1 MRLKDIIS
9 QLNIAHEVKKY
20 GIPLWQSPQFL
31 FAVMGIII
39 IASILVSYFLGIR
52 YIGDPVLSILLIFG
66 LALIQLVLA
75 FFITQSFERLI
86 EASRMKAEF
95 VSIVSHQL
103 RAPLTNLRWAVDF
116 LSKGTPETQ
125 EKQESY
131 MQIIAE
137 NTLRMHE
144 LVNDLLI
151 VSRLEQGKLP
161 FRRQKFS
168 LEELVQEVVEE
179 FGAVLQASNIKLEI
193 QGEEHMPHIFSDA
206 PKIRQIIVNFIDNA
220 IRYIKKGSLPD
231 GKEKNIVIRYK
242 KTDGTVR
249 LEVEDNGIGIPK
261 EDQKYI
267 FNKFFRSRNAV
278 RHETQGSGLGLYIA
292 KSMIEKTKGG
302 IGFQSEE
309 QKGST
314 FWFTL
319 PIK

>member
-1 MRLKDIIS
+1 MRLKDIAS
-9 QLNIAHEVKKY
+9 QLNIAGEAKKY

-31 FAVMGIII
+31 FAVMGAIII
-39 IASILVSYFLGIR
+39 VSILVSYFLGVR
-52 YIGDPVLSILLIFG
+52 FIGDPVLSLLLIFG

-116 LSKGTPETQ
+116 LSKGTPEAK

-131 MQIIAE
+131 MQIIEE

-144 LVNDLLI
+144 LVNDLLT

-161 FRRQKFS
+161 FQRREFS
-168 LEELVQEVVEE
+168 LGELVQEVTKE
-179 FGAVLQASNIKLEI
+179 FGAVIQASNIKLEV
-193 QGEEHMPHIFSDA
+193 QGEEQMSNILSDA
-206 PKIRQIIVNFIDNA
+206 SKIRQIIVNFIDNA
-220 IRYIKKGSLPD
+220 IRYTKKGSPQD
-231 GKEKNIVIRYK
+231 GEEKSIIIRYK
-242 KTDGTVR
+242 RTDGKVR

-261 EDQKYI
+261 MDQKYI
-267 FNKFFRSRNAV
+267 FNKFFRSSNAV

-292 KSMIEKTKGG
+292 KSMIEVAKGD
-302 IGFQSEE
+302 IGFRSEE

-319 PIK
+319 SIK

>member
-1 MRLKDIIS
+1 MRLKNIIS
-9 QLNIAHEVKKY
+9 QLNIAHEAKRY

-31 FAVMGIII
+31 FAVMGIVI
-39 IASILVSYFLGIR
+39 IASILVSYFLGVRFIE
-52 YIGDPVLSILLIFG
+52 DPVLALLLIFG
-66 LALIQLVLA
+66 LALFQLVLA

-116 LSKGTPETQ
+116 LSKETPEAQ
-125 EKQESY
+125 EKRESY

-137 NTLRMHE
+137 NTLRMNE
-144 LVNDLLI
+144 LVSDLLI
-151 VSRLEQGKLP
+151 VSRLEQGRLP
-161 FRRQKFS
+161 FRKQEFS
-168 LEELVQEVVEE
+168 LEELVQEVTKE
-179 FGAVLQASNIKLEI
+179 FVAVFQASNIKLEI
-193 QGEEHMPHIFSDA
+193 QGEERIPHIFSDVS
-206 PKIRQIIVNFIDNA
+206 KIRQIITNFIDNA
-220 IRYIKKGSLPD
+220 IRYTKKGSPLD
-231 GKEKNIVIRYK
+231 GKEKSIIIRYK

-267 FNKFFRSRNAV
+267 FNKFFRSSNAV
-278 RHETQGSGLGLYIA
+278 RHEAQGSGLGLYIA
-292 KSMIEKTKGG
+292 KSMIEKAKGNM
-302 IGFQSEE
+302 GFQSEE
-309 QKGST
+309 QKGSI

>member
-1 MRLKDIIS
+1 MRLKNIVS
-9 QLNIAHEVKKY
+9 QLNIIGEAKKY
-20 GIPLWQSPQFL
+20 GIPIWQSPQFL
-31 FAVMGIII
+31 FTVMGVIII
-39 IASILVSYFLGIR
+39 ISILVSYFLGVR
-52 YIGDPVLSILLIFG
+52 FIGDPVLSLLLIFG

-116 LSKGTPETQ
+116 LSKGTPGAK

-137 NTLRMHE
+137 NTLRMNE
-144 LVNDLLI
+144 LVSDLLT

-161 FRRQKFS
+161 FQRREFS
-168 LEELVQEVVEE
+168 LGKLVQEVVEE
-179 FGAVLQASNIKLEI
+179 FDAIIKASNIKLEI
-193 QGEEHMPHIFSDA
+193 QDGEHIPNIFSDA
-206 PKIRQIIVNFIDNA
+206 SKIRQIIVNFIDNA
-220 IRYIKKGSLPD
+220 IRYIKKGDPQDGEEKSITIRYERID
-231 GKEKNIVIRYK
+231 GK
-242 KTDGTVR
+242 VR
-249 LEVEDNGIGIPK
+249 LEIEDNGIGIPK
-261 EDQKYI
+261 ADQKYI
-267 FNKFFRSRNAV
+267 FNKFFRSSNAV

-292 KSMIEKTKGG
+292 KSMIERAKGD